1 MSEPDLSRLEQQIGV
16 VLRIGVALSAAAMI
30 AGLALFFAGSPWARP
45 LLNSG
50 LVLLMAIPVTRII
63 ASFIDGCRRRDWLL
77 VWATAFVL
85 VVMAATLVY
94 SLGGRA

>member
-1 MSEPDLSRLEQQIGV
+1 VSQPDLSRLEHQIGS
-16 VLRIGVALSAAAMI
+16 VLRVGVALSAGALI
-30 AGLALFFAGSPWARP
+30 VGLALFFAASPWAGA
-45 LLNSG
+45 LLNAG

-85 VVMAATLVY
+85 VVMAATLAY
-94 SLGGRA
+94 SLRNRG